1 MLAAES
7 SLEDLE
13 NEIEEKGD
21 IYNTIE
27 SVRKKKEEVFR
38 GTAKSLL
45 LNTAFLQNITEDF
58 SSFFHAKYD
67 LYMEKDCNIINII

>member
-45 LNTAFLQNITEDF
+45 LNT
-58 SSFFHAKYD
+58 SFFSKYF
-67 LYMEKDCNIINII
+67 

>member
-7 SLEDLE
+7 SLEDL
-13 NEIEEKGD
+13 EIEEKGD

-45 LNTAFLQNITEDF
+45 LNT
-58 SSFFHAKYD
+58 SFFSKYF
-67 LYMEKDCNIINII
+67 